1 MNDPDIGVWE
11 VAARI
16 CPDRSLKILWLRC
29 RLFPRSL
36 DRGPIE
42 ASQISATFAER
53 PDFRDR

>member
-42 ASQISATFAER
+42 AGSSET
-53 PDFRDR
+53 

>member
-36 DRGPIE
+36 DRGPIDHDYYRGP
-42 ASQISATFAER
+42 TR
-53 PDFRDR
+53 PH